1 MSRWRGEHAALH
13 VGARE
18 LVLVTGAESA
28 PLACRAGDWAALAG
42 ELAARPGLAVTVADC
57 WVRYFLLAPPEGVA
71 SLRDCRLLLD
81 ARFEALYGQ
90 APHEW
95 VLQADWQAGG
105 PMLACAMPRALMQAL
120 APSRP
125 ASIRP
130 QLLALWNRHCA
141 RLPRT
146 GALCAGSDGM
156 ANLLYWSD
164 ASVRLVRQQRGAD
177 PDALLA
183 LELARLEAEMP
194 AARFWNGA
202 HAPAGWT
209 VLEAAA

>member
-18 LVLVTGAESA
+18 LVLDAGGAA
-28 PLACRAGDWAALAG
+28 TTLACRPGDWAALAG
-42 ELAARPGLAVTVADC
+42 ELPARPGLAVTLADC

-90 APHEW
+90 SPHEW
-95 VLQADWQAGG
+95 VLQADWQAGA
-105 PMLACAMPRALMQAL
+105 PMLACAVPRALVQAL
-120 APSRP
+120 SPARP

-130 QLLALWNRHCA
+130 ALLNLWNRHCA
-141 RLPRT
+141 RLPQT
-146 GALCAGSDGM
+146 GALCAHADGM
-156 ANLLYWSD
+156 ANLLYWSG
-164 ASVRLVRQQRGAD
+164 STVRLVRQQRGAD

-183 LELARLEAEMP
+183 LELARLEADVP
-194 AARFWNGA
+194 AARFWSGA

-209 VLEAAA
+209 ALEAAA